1 MTRPG
6 RPRRHPPARRRPK
19 EPAGDE
25 NTVGLAPRALAVA
38 LLDDVLARAR
48 TLDQAFETHPEAD
61 NLSPRD
67 RAFALNLVST
77 TLRRL
82 GQIDAMLAAFIDRP
96 LPVEARLATQILR
109 IGTAQLSFLVTPAHA
124 AVGTSVALAR
134 QMGQGGFAPL
144 VNAVLRR
151 LATAAGPRAAGLDA
165 ARLNAPDWLWTAW
178 TAAYGA
184 DVARHIAI
192 AHLSEPTLDLTA
204 RADPAALASLL
215 GARLL
220 PTGTLRLSAT
230 TNVPSLPGYAD
241 GSWWVQD
248 AAAALPVRCLGP
260 EAGQTVVDLCAAP
273 GGKTAQLAASGARVI
288 AVDRSAP
295 RMRRLTENLTRLR
308 LTAETVVANA
318 ADWRPPAP
326 VDAVLVDAPCT
337 ATGTLRRHPDIAHI
351 KTPADV
357 ASLIP
362 VQARLLAAAVD
373 MVRPGGVIV
382 YCTCSLQPEE
392 GPERVASLLAGGA
405 PVSRAPLP
413 AAAAAALAGLLT
425 RDGDLR
431 TLPCHLEDRGGMD
444 GFYAA
449 RLIRH

>member
-1 MTRPG
+1 VTRPA
-6 RPRRHPPARRRPK
+6 RPRRHAPERRPK
-19 EPAGDE
+19 ATADDGSA
-25 NTVGLAPRALAVA
+25 VGLAPRAVAVA
-38 LLDDVLARAR
+38 LLDDVLARGRA
-48 TLDQAFETHPEAD
+48 LDQAFDAHREAEA
-61 NLSPRD
+61 LAPRD

-82 GQIDAMLAAFIDRP
+82 GQIDALLAALVDRP
-96 LPVEARLATQILR
+96 LPAQARLARQILR
-109 IGTAQLSFLVTPAHA
+109 IGTAQLAFLATPAHA
-124 AVGTSVALAR
+124 AVGTSVALSR
-134 QMGQGGFAPL
+134 QVGLGGFAPL
-144 VNAVLRR
+144 INAVLRR
-151 LATAAGPRAAGLDA
+151 LAADAGPRAAALDA
-165 ARLNAPDWLWTAW
+165 ARLNTPDWLWAAW

-184 DVARHIAI
+184 DVARQIAT
-192 AHLSEPTLDLTA
+192 ANLCEPTLDLTA
-204 RADPAALASLL
+204 CADPAALASDL

-230 TNVPSLPGYAD
+230 THVPSLPGYSD

-260 EAGQTVVDLCAAP
+260 EAGQTIVDLCAAP

-295 RMRRLTENLTRLR
+295 RMRRLTENLARLQ
-308 LTAETVVANA
+308 LAAETIVADA
-318 ADWRPPAP
+318 TEWRPPAP

-351 KTPADV
+351 KTPADLM
-357 ASLIP
+357 SLTP
-362 VQARLLAAAVD
+362 VQDRLLAAAVD

-392 GPERVASLLAGGA
+392 GPERVAALLAGGA
-405 PVSRAPLP
+405 PVVRAPMP
-413 AAAAAALAGLLT
+413 AATAALAGLLT
-425 RDGDLR
+425 PDGDLR
-431 TLPCHLEDRGGMD
+431 TLPCHLRDIGGMD

-449 RLIRH
+449 RLMRR